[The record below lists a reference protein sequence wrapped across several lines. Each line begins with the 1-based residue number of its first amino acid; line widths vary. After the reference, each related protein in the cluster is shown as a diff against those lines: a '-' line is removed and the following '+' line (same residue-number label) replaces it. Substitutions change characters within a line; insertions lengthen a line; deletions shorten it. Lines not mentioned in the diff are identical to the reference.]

1 MHLSNDREI
10 SCRITRTLL
19 MYLREK
25 NNDSLGPLL
34 KGLAH
39 DERYLQDTN
48 NWVSHA
54 FLKVLYDRMI
64 HILGDEKT
72 IYEMALA
79 SGRFQSLGLLD
90 KMVRLLGNPKLIYTQ
105 APKYNKLMKANGDV
119 FIHEIGDSWVILED
133 RYHDATQK
141 NHYDCDYTRG
151 ILAGIPTLFGM
162 PLAQVEEVEC
172 QVKPEIYGDRTWP
185 DTPSYGSRGCLYR
198 VRWDPASRPALW
210 KRVLGRYSAYRKAID
225 ELQEANR
232 IIQEKYDE
240 VKKLAFDLE
249 TTNKQLMESKSQLE
263 SSMLELKTSELRY
276 RLLAEN
282 VTDTIWTM
290 DLKLLRFTYISPS
303 VLKMRGFTVEEAMA
317 LNLEET
323 LPPASLEEVA
333 NVLAEELA
341 RETDRS
347 ADPERSRT
355 IEVQQ
360 YCKDGSTDWAE
371 VTTSFIRDET
381 GSPVGLLGVT
391 RDISERKR
399 AEQLYKAK
407 IVADASNKAKS
418 EFLSN
423 MSHEFRTP
431 LNHIM
436 GFTELVLDQ
445 HFGSLNNVQ
454 EEYLTDVHQSSK
466 HLLSLVNEILDL
478 SKIESGKL
486 DLKLSEINLKQML
499 EQSLSIIS
507 EKALKQKI
515 QISANLEKIPGFIT
529 ADELR
534 LNQILY
540 NLLSNAV
547 KFTAENGSISLKA
560 RAITE
565 APDEGSGQTDG
576 CCREV
581 EISVKDTGIG
591 IHKDDMGCI
600 FEPFAQVENEQ
611 TRKHRGT
618 GLGLTLTRK
627 LVEMHGGRIWAESE
641 GPGNGT
647 TFCFRLP
654 I

>member
-1 MHLSNDREI
+1 
-10 SCRITRTLL
+10 
-19 MYLREK
+19 MYVREK
-25 NNDSLGPLL
+25 NNDSLGSLL
-34 KGLAH
+34 KGLEH
-39 DERYLQDTN
+39 EERYLQDTN

-54 FLKVLYDRMI
+54 FLKGLYDRMI
-64 HILGDEKT
+64 HILGDENT
-72 IYEMALA
+72 VYEMALA

-90 KMVRLLGNPKLIYTQ
+90 RMVRLLGNPRLIYTL
-105 APKYNKLMKANGDV
+105 APKYNKLLKANGEV

-133 RYHDATQK
+133 RYHDSDQK
-141 NHYDCDYTRG
+141 NRYDCDYTRG

-172 QVKPEIYGDRTWP
+172 QVKPETYGDRTWP
-185 DTPSYGSRGCLYR
+185 DTPSYGCRGCLYR
-198 VRWDPASRPALW
+198 VRWDPASRPSLW
-210 KRVLGRYSAYRKAID
+210 KRVMRRYSAYRRAID
-225 ELQEANR
+225 ELQEANQ

-249 TTNKQLMESKSQLE
+249 RTNKQLMESKNQLE
-263 SSMLELKTSELRY
+263 SYMSDLKASELRY

-290 DLKLLRFTYISPS
+290 DLEPLRFTYISPS
-303 VLKMRGFTVEEAMA
+303 VLKMRGYTVKEAMT
-317 LNLEET
+317 LSMEET
-323 LPPASLEEVA
+323 LTPTSLEKVT
-333 NVLAEELA
+333 NLLAEELA
-341 RETDRS
+341 RETDKS
-347 ADPERSRT
+347 ADPERSR
-355 IEVQQ
+355 IMEVQH
-360 YCKDGSTDWAE
+360 YCKDGSVDWAE
-371 VTTSFIRDET
+371 VTTSFIRNET

-407 IVADASNKAKS
+407 IAADASNKAKS
-418 EFLSN
+418 EFLST
-423 MSHEFRTP
+423 MSHELRTP

-445 HFGSLNNVQ
+445 HFGPLNKVQ

-478 SKIESGKL
+478 SKIESGRL
-486 DLKLSEINLKQML
+486 ELKLSQINLNQTL

-507 EKALKQKI
+507 DKALKQKI
-515 QISANLEKIPGFIT
+515 HMSTNMEKIPEFIT

-534 LNQILY
+534 LKQILY

-547 KFTAENGSISLKA
+547 KFTPENGSISLNA

-565 APDEGSGQTDG
+565 AAGKGSSQTDG
-576 CCREV
+576 FCREV
-581 EISVKDTGIG
+581 EIRVKDTGIG
-591 IHKDDMGCI
+591 IQKDDIGCI
-600 FEPFAQVENEQ
+600 FEPFGQVENEQ

-618 GLGLTLTRK
+618 GLGLTVTRK
-627 LVEMHGGRIWAESE
+627 LVQMHGGRIWAESE
-641 GPGNGT
+641 GSGKGT

-654 I
+654 IHDFP